1 MLAAPCAKKK
11 YPGKKTYIYRYYLT
25 DKSATTYS
33 LEKPQKF
40 LSRQSLERRQRQG
53 LGIDSTDLP
62 VPKAYMKQFN
72 VKGADVLGSS
82 RWQNTVLVRSTD
94 TLVLRRLA
102 QLSIVSDARCV
113 FISPDSIDKDED
125 VRWNVHDDFNRWD
138 SVKNDHYGLA
148 RQQIEMLGGIQLH
161 EAGFTGRGI
170 TIAILDG
177 GFQNFNRIPALQRA
191 NLLGFRDFV
200 HADTPE
206 N

>member
-148 RQQIEMLGGIQLH
+148 RQQIEMLGGLQLH